1 MVVPFYPI
9 GDETLKAIIRL
20 QLKRIEK
27 RVGENHNVPFT
38 YDDAIVDL
46 IAARCTEVESGARM
60 VDALLTHNLLPAISS
75 EFLTRIMEG
84 KKISKVHVGA
94 EKEAFSYKFD

>member
-1 MVVPFYPI
+1 
-9 GDETLKAIIRL
+9 
-20 QLKRIEK
+20 
-27 RVGENHNVPFT
+27 
-38 YDDAIVDL
+38 
-46 IAARCTEVESGARM
+46 M